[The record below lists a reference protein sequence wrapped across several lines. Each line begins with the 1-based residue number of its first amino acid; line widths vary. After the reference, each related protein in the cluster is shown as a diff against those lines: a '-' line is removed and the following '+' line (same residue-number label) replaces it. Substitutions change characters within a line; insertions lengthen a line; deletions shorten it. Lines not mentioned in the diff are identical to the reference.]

1 MVEAL
6 SLFLFFVRMPI
17 FSAHI
22 KTAAKLVTEY
32 RGDLPFAAF
41 LKNYFRANRK
51 HGSRDRKQIAALC
64 YAYFRA
70 GYLLGHL
77 SIEDQISAGYFLV
90 CEKSNDLLLALQP
103 EWNEKV
109 ILSINEKLRFLGM
122 NEEQFTPFP
131 FPNEISEGIDIQSF
145 HISHVYQ
152 PDLFL
157 RIRPGYQQQVVEQ
170 LSAVGI
176 PIQMMGQDTIALPN
190 ETPVQNILDI
200 NKTVVVQDFSSQR
213 TASLL
218 LPILSDLPKGCEVWD
233 CCAASGGKSI
243 MLYDLIPG
251 IKLTV
256 SDLRNSIL
264 ENLKTRFR
272 EAGILNYRR
281 VVADLAESASPFASE
296 SFDVVVADVPCSG
309 SGTWGRTPEYLRFF
323 KREQIA
329 QYSALQKKILANVV
343 SAIRKNGYLLYI
355 TCSVYKE
362 ENEANVDWLCER
374 FGMRVVQQQCIL
386 GYTQKADTMFAA
398 LLQFA

>member
-1 MVEAL
+1 MVDAL

-17 FSAHI
+17 YSAHI
-22 KTAAKLVTEY
+22 QTAVKLVTEY

-41 LKNYFRANRK
+41 IKNYFRANRK
-51 HGSRDRKQIAALC
+51 HGSRDRKQITALC

-70 GYLLGHL
+70 GHLLAHL
-77 SIEDQISAGYFLV
+77 SIEDQILAGYFLV
-90 CEKSNDLLLALQP
+90 CDMPNDLLQALQP

-109 ILSINEKLRFLGM
+109 ILSMNEKLRFLGM
-122 NEEQFTPFP
+122 NEERFTPFP
-131 FPNEISEGIDIQSF
+131 FPNEISAGIDIESF
-145 HISHVYQ
+145 HLSHLHQ

-157 RIRPGYQQQVVEQ
+157 RIRPGCHQQVVEQ
-170 LSAVGI
+170 LSAAGI

-190 ETPVQNILDI
+190 ETPVQNILEI

-213 TASLL
+213 TASQL

-243 MLYDLIPG
+243 MLYDLIPSTQ
-251 IKLTV
+251 LTV

-272 EAGILNYRR
+272 EAGMLKYRS
-281 VVADLAESASPFASE
+281 VLADLTESASPFASE

-323 KREQIA
+323 RKEQIEH
-329 QYSALQKKILANVV
+329 YSALQKKILASVV
-343 SAIRKNGYLLYI
+343 PAIRKNGYLLYI
-355 TCSVYKE
+355 TCSVYKA
-362 ENEANVDWLCER
+362 ENEGNIDWLCER
-374 FGMRVVQQQCIL
+374 FGMRVVQQECIS

-398 LLQFA
+398 LLKFA